1 MQLLNVTKHRNDEGF
16 TLLEVLTVV
25 VIIGIISAIASP
37 GMLGFLA
44 RSKVTAAQGEL
55 QGLLQEAQRSAIRES
70 DSCSITLPATNSKS
84 SDQADSVLSVSASC
98 VGTGKQELEEVLIRH
113 NFADVSPTYD
123 GTATFTAELFN
134 YQGSTDESLVIPLGE
149 TSGNL
154 IIVLSTESDST
165 ISQKCIVVSDG
176 LGLIRAGNYSG
187 DSSAALDSALCAPS
201 N

>member
-1 MQLLNVTKHRNDEGF
+1 MQRLNVTKYRDDQGF

-25 VIIGIISAIASP
+25 IIIGIISAIASP

-55 QGLLQEAQRSAIRES
+55 QGLLQEAQRSAIRDS
-70 DSCSITLPATNSKS
+70 DSCSLTLPATGSKS
-84 SDQADSVLSVSASC
+84 ADQADSVLSVSASC
-98 VGTGKQELEEVLIRH
+98 VGTGTQELEEVILRH

-123 GTATFTAELFN
+123 GTATLTAELFN
-134 YQGSTDESLVIPLGE
+134 YQGSTDESLVIPAGQA
-149 TSGNL
+149 SGNL
-154 IIVLSTESDST
+154 IIVISTESDST
-165 ISQKCIVVSDG
+165 IFQKCIVVSDG

-187 DSSAALDSALCAPS
+187 DTAGALDSSLCAPS

>member
-1 MQLLNVTKHRNDEGF
+1 MLAIVT
-16 TLLEVLTVV
+16 
-25 VIIGIISAIASP
+25 IIGVMSAIASP

-55 QGLLQEAQRSAIRES
+55 QNLLQEAQRSAIRES
-70 DSCSITLPATNSKS
+70 DSCSFTLPATGSKS
-84 SDQADSVLSVSASC
+84 SDQTDSVLTVSASC
-98 VGTGKQELEEVLIRH
+98 VGTGPQELEEVILRH

-134 YQGSTDESLVIPLGE
+134 YQGSTDDSLVIPSGQS
-149 TSGNL
+149 SGNL
-154 IIVLSTESDST
+154 IIVISTESDST

-187 DSSAALDSALCAPS
+187 DTAGALDSSLCAPS
-201 N
+201 S